1 MVGALYIH
9 RAPDLL
15 HRDTDRFYTEPS
27 IFTEGVSRPKHRR
40 RPLMTDNMTDEIRQI
55 VADNGKLAVDVTTLA
70 EDDDLFDA
78 GMTSHANVNVMLA
91 LEDVYDIEFP
101 EELLRRSTFQS
112 LSAIRDTIEML
123 LEESAA

>member
-1 MVGALYIH
+1 
-9 RAPDLL
+9 
-15 HRDTDRFYTEPS
+15 
-27 IFTEGVSRPKHRR
+27 
-40 RPLMTDNMTDEIRQI
+40 MTDNMTDEIRQI
-55 VADNGKLAVDVTTLA
+55 VADNGKLAVDADTLT
-70 EDDDLFDA
+70 EEDDLFDA

-112 LSAIRDTIEML
+112 LAAIRDTIEML

>member
-1 MVGALYIH
+1 
-9 RAPDLL
+9 
-15 HRDTDRFYTEPS
+15 
-27 IFTEGVSRPKHRR
+27 
-40 RPLMTDNMTDEIRQI
+40 MTDNMTDEIRQI
-55 VADNGKLAVDVTTLA
+55 VADNGKLPVDVSSLT

-101 EELLRRSTFQS
+101 EELLRRSTFQT
-112 LSAIRDTIEML
+112 LAAIRDTIETL

>member
-1 MVGALYIH
+1 M
-9 RAPDLL
+9 
-15 HRDTDRFYTEPS
+15 TE
-27 IFTEGVSRPKHRR
+27 
-40 RPLMTDNMTDEIRQI
+40 NMTDEIRQI
-55 VADNGKLAVDVTTLA
+55 VADNGKLPVDVATLT

-91 LEDVYDIEFP
+91 LEDAYDIEFP

-112 LSAIRDTIEML
+112 LAAIRDTIEML

>member
-1 MVGALYIH
+1 
-9 RAPDLL
+9 
-15 HRDTDRFYTEPS
+15 
-27 IFTEGVSRPKHRR
+27 
-40 RPLMTDNMTDEIRQI
+40 MTDNMTDEIRQI
-55 VADNGKLAVDVTTLA
+55 VADNGKLPVDVSTLT

-101 EELLRRSTFQS
+101 EELLRRSTFQT
-112 LSAIRDTIEML
+112 LAAIRDTIETL

>member
-1 MVGALYIH
+1 
-9 RAPDLL
+9 
-15 HRDTDRFYTEPS
+15 
-27 IFTEGVSRPKHRR
+27 
-40 RPLMTDNMTDEIRQI
+40 MTDNMTDEIRQI
-55 VADNGKLAVDVTTLA
+55 VADNGKLPVDVATLT
-70 EDDDLFDA
+70 EEDDLFDA

-112 LSAIRDTIEML
+112 LAAIRDTIEML

>member
-1 MVGALYIH
+1 
-9 RAPDLL
+9 
-15 HRDTDRFYTEPS
+15 
-27 IFTEGVSRPKHRR
+27 
-40 RPLMTDNMTDEIRQI
+40 MTDNMTDEIRQI
-55 VADNGKLAVDVTTLA
+55 VADNGKLPVDVATLS

-101 EELLRRSTFQS
+101 EELLRRSTFQT
-112 LSAIRDTIEML
+112 LAAIRDTIETL

>member
-1 MVGALYIH
+1 
-9 RAPDLL
+9 
-15 HRDTDRFYTEPS
+15 
-27 IFTEGVSRPKHRR
+27 
-40 RPLMTDNMTDEIRQI
+40 MTDNMTDEIRQI
-55 VADNGKLAVDVTTLA
+55 VADNGKLPVDVATLT

-101 EELLRRSTFQS
+101 EELLRRSTFQT
-112 LSAIRDTIEML
+112 LAAIRDTIETL